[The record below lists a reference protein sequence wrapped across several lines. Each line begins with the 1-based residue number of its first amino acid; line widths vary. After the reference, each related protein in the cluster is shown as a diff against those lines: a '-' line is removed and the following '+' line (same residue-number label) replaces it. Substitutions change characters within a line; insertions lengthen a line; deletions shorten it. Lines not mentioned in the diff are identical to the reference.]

1 MKAMK
6 KSLRKLGKRHRRGK
20 ADVPRDPPR
29 LHTSTPSEADIAT
42 PPFGQEQT
50 IKKEGRQEQSSVQLE
65 QEKGERKTPN
75 DKRAEDGQE
84 KLEEDETEKQGG
96 GGRDDTAEEEGNRQV
111 KRHEEE
117 GEKEGPKAENEGCR
131 ELEEDATE
139 EEGKGREEHPEEDAK
154 DGSEPQKEERGEHKN
169 TAEDVA
175 MESLDERSPEEE
187 QTDGMSVEDDSSPT
201 NERSPEEEQTNATG
215 VEDTTSPT
223 NEHSPE
229 GEQTEGTKVEDATS
243 PTNERSPE
251 EKQTGRTRVEE
262 ATSPTNEEEGRT
274 KRLYSIAKRPTE
286 APLLQDWFI
295 QREPVVAAICDR
307 LGVNDGGG
315 SRASGEPPVVGVAGP
330 SGAGKSTIASMII
343 ARDDVRGHFSEK
355 GVVWL
360 SVGQG
365 ARDRLLDV
373 MYRLAVMVHELV
385 VDSSSFPDDGPF
397 RPPQTPDIGVE
408 PEDGAAY
415 VREILTAEEGERSSG
430 SFGELLVVADDVWEA
445 EVLAE
450 LRSTGASILYTTR
463 SEEDLLAASGGSSVL
478 QVDEVTEGEAEEI
491 LRRAADLLDYT
502 KLPDAAHDI
511 IRRGGPVAMDVAY
524 VGRWDIV
531 RGKND
536 QAAWAV
542 VLAHVIDAQ
551 NFMKG
556 AALLPWRSAVLRVG
570 LTRLGFADQGTKE
583 LYLSLGVLP
592 RNLSFSGD
600 DVTALV
606 SDGSAEELQ
615 AATLAIAT
623 LEQWSV
629 LMRTEGGRYRV
640 HHSHADMAWQGI
652 SEDPAILGP
661 ALARWRNRVSTA
673 EAVLAWRTEELVDIW
688 QAIWSLEI
696 GEGAEEIGQPY
707 AEIVDAMNL
716 SDAGAFQ
723 LLRRIA
729 FFQWL
734 TNEPDAACMS
744 WSKLLAS
751 CEDSTA
757 NHPDVHVTMYTLGAH
772 ALVSGRTHEAEGWF
786 RRTLAIEERVLDS
799 DDAAIADTLH
809 EIASCAFREG
819 RMKEAESFHLRALA
833 VRESL
838 QGHEHLDVAKT
849 LHSLGLC
856 ILKMNTRAKE
866 AEGYLRRALR
876 IFSEKLGATDTKASN
891 AMYDLGRCLSLA
903 GQTREAEEYLQRA
916 LSIQGNRQGLK
927 SPAVADTLYALGGC
941 MADAGQPAVAGVF
954 YRRALAIREES
965 LGADDPST
973 VRTLRALAQV
983 LLDTSNTEEAQGLF
997 QRALV
1002 GVENC
1007 LGSSHREVAVLFHG
1021 LGACALAE
1029 QKPEEAEQQFQR
1041 ALAIRERSLGADQ
1054 SSIAHTLYDLGRCA
1068 SQAGRMEQAEDFY
1081 RRSLMIEEASLGE
1094 HHEEVATVLYSLSV
1108 CVAEQGGRNKEVE
1121 GLLER
1126 VVEIKEINRKAMKPT
1141 KRNDVELAD
1150 ILGGLGA
1157 ASFRAGHLDAAA
1169 KHIRHALAIYEKAL
1183 DAHHPKISFTLN
1195 ALGKCLFK
1203 AGRAEEAEVSF
1214 RRVLDMTTA
1223 EGEHKGGEDSVHNC
1237 SHPPVGDTLDFLGQC
1252 AMFEGRT
1259 EEARRLF
1266 HRALEGRK
1274 DHLGPDHPRVA
1285 LTLYSIGRC
1294 FFDEGNLEEADHH
1307 LNCALSIQEKTLDPE
1322 HPSIAATQAG
1332 RESIKRK
1339 QVYFR

>member
-6 KSLRKLGKRHRRGK
+6 NSLRKLGKRHRRGK
-20 ADVPRDPPR
+20 AEVPRDPPR
-29 LHTSTPSEADIAT
+29 LHTSTPSEAGIAT
-42 PPFGQEQT
+42 PPFGKEQT
-50 IKKEGRQEQSSVQLE
+50 IKKEERQKQSSVQLE
-65 QEKGERKTPN
+65 QDKRERETPN
-75 DKRAEDGQE
+75 EKRAEDGQE
-84 KLEEDETEKQGG
+84 NLQEVDPEKQGG
-96 GGRDDTAEEEGNRQV
+96 GGREDTAEEEGNRQV
-111 KRHEEE
+111 KRPGEE
-117 GEKEGPKAENEGCR
+117 GEEEGPKAENGGCR
-131 ELEEDATE
+131 ERE
-139 EEGKGREEHPEEDAK
+139 EEGKGRKEHPEEDAK
-154 DGSEPQKEERGEHKN
+154 VGSEPQKDERREHKDS
-169 TAEDVA
+169 TEDVA

-187 QTDGMSVEDDSSPT
+187 QTDGMSVEDYSSPT
-201 NERSPEEEQTNATG
+201 NERSPEEK
-215 VEDTTSPT
+215 
-223 NEHSPE
+223 
-229 GEQTEGTKVEDATS
+229 QTEGTRVEDATS

-251 EKQTGRTRVEE
+251 GKQLEGTRVED
-262 ATSPTNEEEGRT
+262 ATSPTNEEEART
-274 KRLYSIAKRPTE
+274 NRLDSIAKSPAE

-295 QREPVVAAICDR
+295 QREPVIAAICDR
-307 LGVNDGGG
+307 LGVNDRGG

-330 SGAGKSTIASMII
+330 SGAGKSTIASMIV
-343 ARDDVRGHFSEK
+343 ARHDVRGHFSQK

-373 MYRLAVMVHELV
+373 MYRLAVMVHALV
-385 VDSSSFPDDGPF
+385 AESSSSPDDGPF
-397 RPPQTPDIGVE
+397 RPPRTPDIGVE

-415 VREILTAEEGERSSG
+415 VREILAADEGERSSG
-430 SFGELLVVADDVWEA
+430 GCGELLVVADDVWEA

-450 LRSTGASILYTTR
+450 LRNTGASILYTTR

-478 QVDEVTEGEAEEI
+478 RVDEVTEGEAEEI
-491 LRRAADLLDYT
+491 LRRAADLLDYS

-570 LTRLGFADQGTKE
+570 VTRLGLADQGTKE
-583 LYLSLGVLP
+583 LYMSLGVLP
-592 RNLSFSGD
+592 RNLSFSVD

-615 AATLAIAT
+615 AATLAMAT

-629 LMRTEGGRYRV
+629 LVRTEGGRYRV

-661 ALARWRNRVSTA
+661 ALARWRNRVSTL
-673 EAVLAWRTEELVDIW
+673 EAVLAWRTKELVDIW
-688 QAIWSLEI
+688 ETIWSLEI
-696 GEGAEEIGQPY
+696 GEGAEDIGQPY
-707 AEIVDAMNL
+707 AEIVDAMDL

-729 FFQWL
+729 FFHWL

-751 CEDSTA
+751 GEDSAA

-772 ALVSGRTHEAEGWF
+772 ALISGRIHEAEGWF
-786 RRTLAIEERVLDS
+786 RRTLVIEEKVLDS

-809 EIASCAFREG
+809 QIALCAFREG
-819 RMKEAESFHLRALA
+819 RLKEAESFHLRALA

-838 QGHEHLDVAKT
+838 QGHEHLDVART

-876 IFSEKLGATDTKASN
+876 IFSEKLGATDTKAST
-891 AMYDLGRCLSLA
+891 AMYDLGRCLSSA

-916 LSIQGNRQGLK
+916 LSIQGNRQGIK

-954 YRRALAIREES
+954 YRRALAIREQG
-965 LGADDPST
+965 LVVDDPST
-973 VRTLRALAQV
+973 VRTVRALAQV
-983 LLDTSNTEEAQGLF
+983 LLDTGYTEEAQGLF

-1002 GVENC
+1002 SVENS
-1007 LGSSHREVAVLFHG
+1007 LGSNHREVAVLFHG

-1054 SSIAHTLYDLGRCA
+1054 SSIAHNLYDLGRCA
-1068 SQAGRMEQAEDFY
+1068 SQAGRMQEAEDFY
-1081 RRSLMIEEASLGE
+1081 RRSLMIEEANLGE

-1108 CVAEQGGRNKEVE
+1108 CVAKQGGRNKEVE

-1126 VVEIKEINRKAMKPT
+1126 VVGIKEINRKAMKPT
-1141 KRNDVELAD
+1141 ELNDVELAD

-1169 KHIRHALAIYEKAL
+1169 KHMRHALAIYEKAL
-1183 DAHHPKISFTLN
+1183 NAHHPKISFTLN
-1195 ALGKCLFK
+1195 ALGKCLLK
-1203 AGRAEEAEVSF
+1203 ADRAEEAEVSF

-1223 EGEHKGGEDSVHNC
+1223 EGEHKGGGDSVRNY

-1266 HRALEGRK
+1266 HRALKGRE

-1322 HPSIAATQAG
+1322 HPAISATQAG

>member
-1 MKAMK
+1 
-6 KSLRKLGKRHRRGK
+6 
-20 ADVPRDPPR
+20 
-29 LHTSTPSEADIAT
+29 
-42 PPFGQEQT
+42 
-50 IKKEGRQEQSSVQLE
+50 
-65 QEKGERKTPN
+65 
-75 DKRAEDGQE
+75 
-84 KLEEDETEKQGG
+84 
-96 GGRDDTAEEEGNRQV
+96 
-111 KRHEEE
+111 
-117 GEKEGPKAENEGCR
+117 
-131 ELEEDATE
+131 
-139 EEGKGREEHPEEDAK
+139 
-154 DGSEPQKEERGEHKN
+154 
-169 TAEDVA
+169 
-175 MESLDERSPEEE
+175 
-187 QTDGMSVEDDSSPT
+187 
-201 NERSPEEEQTNATG
+201 
-215 VEDTTSPT
+215 
-223 NEHSPE
+223 
-229 GEQTEGTKVEDATS
+229 
-243 PTNERSPE
+243 
-251 EKQTGRTRVEE
+251 
-262 ATSPTNEEEGRT
+262 
-274 KRLYSIAKRPTE
+274 
-286 APLLQDWFI
+286 
-295 QREPVVAAICDR
+295 

-385 VDSSSFPDDGPF
+385 VDIGDSSSSPDDGPF

-415 VREILTAEEGERSSG
+415 VREILTAEEVERSSG

-570 LTRLGFADQGTKE
+570 LTRLGLADQGTKE

-592 RNLSFSGD
+592 RNLSFSVD

-606 SDGSAEELQ
+606 SDGSAEEHQ

-696 GEGAEEIGQPY
+696 GEGAKEIDQPY

-751 CEDSTA
+751 CEGSA
-757 NHPDVHVTMYTLGAH
+757 SNHPDVYVTMYTLGAH
-772 ALVSGRTHEAEGWF
+772 A
-786 RRTLAIEERVLDS
+786 
-799 DDAAIADTLH
+799 
-809 EIASCAFREG
+809 
-819 RMKEAESFHLRALA
+819 
-833 VRESL
+833 
-838 QGHEHLDVAKT
+838 
-849 LHSLGLC
+849 
-856 ILKMNTRAKE
+856 
-866 AEGYLRRALR
+866 ALR
-876 IFSEKLGATDTKASN
+876 IFSEKLGATDTKAST

-965 LGADDPST
+965 LGTDDPST
-973 VRTLRALAQV
+973 VRTVRALAQV
-983 LLDTSNTEEAQGLF
+983 LLDTGNTEEAQGLF

-1002 GVENC
+1002 GVENS
-1007 LGSSHREVAVLFHG
+1007 LGSNHREVAVLFHG
-1021 LGACALAE
+1021 LGACALAGQE
-1029 QKPEEAEQQFQR
+1029 PEEAEQQFQR

-1126 VVEIKEINRKAMKPT
+1126 VVKIKEIKRKAMKPT

-1223 EGEHKGGEDSVHNC
+1223 EGEHKGGGDSVHDC

-1274 DHLGPDHPRVA
+1274 DHLGPDHPR
-1285 LTLYSIGRC
+1285 
-1294 FFDEGNLEEADHH
+1294 
-1307 LNCALSIQEKTLDPE
+1307 
-1322 HPSIAATQAG
+1322 
-1332 RESIKRK
+1332 
-1339 QVYFR
+1339 